1 MDIHGNRPYQSH
13 RPDRLIFRFKN
24 GKFLCRKVFLE
35 RFHIIPHR
43 SNDMY
48 FESVDT
54 FFQEGTEGV
63 NPPTVPLHSARLSV
77 EKHFTDTMH
86 LTEIQAHVLSAVRL
100 KCPTIYSC
108 SREIDPLGFFEVFQ
122 GLHRVSFHP
131 SFATVA

>member
-24 GKFLCRKVFLE
+24 GKFLRRKVFLK

-54 FFQEGTEGV
+54 FFQE
-63 NPPTVPLHSARLSV
+63 PRA
-77 EKHFTDTMH
+77 
-86 LTEIQAHVLSAVRL
+86 
-100 KCPTIYSC
+100 
-108 SREIDPLGFFEVFQ
+108 
-122 GLHRVSFHP
+122 
-131 SFATVA
+131 